1 MSAFYIL
8 LLRTPYGIRRK
19 RYIVRRIYHRAEGLA
34 CLCPILIWMA
44 TNDFKKAL
52 LPHLSAAE
60 IKLLNKLSTSIKI
73 QDFLDHFPV
82 NFSKIGESIKSPKWV
97 IEHKS
102 AHCIEAAIFAAA
114 ALAYHN
120 QPGLLMDLRASNDD
134 EDHVVALFKQNGLW
148 GALSKTN
155 HAQLRYRDAIYK
167 TPHELALSYFNEY
180 FLFEPYHFAK
190 KVGKGKLG
198 TKTLREYS
206 KPFDITKFD
215 PATWWAAPSLD
226 WLAEKL
232 DDSPHLPLIPKSA
245 IKNLR
250 KVSKIEIEAAKL
262 LEWEKSKTSHK
273 RER

>member
-1 MSAFYIL
+1 
-8 LLRTPYGIRRK
+8 
-19 RYIVRRIYHRAEGLA
+19 
-34 CLCPILIWMA
+34 MA
-44 TNDFKKAL
+44 TNDFKKVL
-52 LPHLSAAE
+52 LPHLTLAE
-60 IKLLNKLSTSIKI
+60 KKLLQKLSTPNKV

-82 NFSKIGESIKSPKWV
+82 NFSKIGESIKSPSWV
-97 IEHKS
+97 IKNKK

-134 EDHVVALFKQNGLW
+134 EDHVVALFKVNSLW
-148 GALSKTN
+148 GAISKTN

-167 TPHELALSYFNEY
+167 TPRELALSYFNEY

-190 KVGKGKLG
+190 KVPAGKLG

-215 PATWWAAPSLD
+215 SGLWWAADSLD

-232 DDSPHLPLIPKSA
+232 DDSLHLPLLPKSA
-245 IKNLR
+245 IKHLR
-250 KVSKIEIEAAKL
+250 KASKIEIEAAL
-262 LEWEKSKTSHK
+262 LKEWKKK
-273 RER
+273 K

>member
-1 MSAFYIL
+1 
-8 LLRTPYGIRRK
+8 
-19 RYIVRRIYHRAEGLA
+19 
-34 CLCPILIWMA
+34 MA

-60 IKLLNKLSTSIKI
+60 IKLLNKLSNPTKV

-82 NFSKIGESIKSPKWV
+82 NFSKIGESIKSPRWV
-97 IEHKS
+97 ITNKS

-114 ALAYHN
+114 VLAYHN

-134 EDHVVALFKQNGLW
+134 EDHVVALFKVDGLW
-148 GALSKTN
+148 GAISKTN
-155 HAQLRYRDAIYK
+155 HAQLRYRDPIYK
-167 TPHELALSYFNEY
+167 TTRELALSYFNEY

-190 KVGKGKLG
+190 KVKKGKLG
-198 TKTLREYS
+198 TKTLRNYS
-206 KPFDITKFD
+206 KPFDISKID
-215 PATWWAAPSLD
+215 SKSWWAAKDLD

-232 DDSPHLPLIPKSA
+232 DDSPHLPLLPKSA

-250 KVSKIEIEAAKL
+250 KASPIEIKAARL
-262 LEWEKSKTSHK
+262 LEWEKYKTSHK